1 MCWKTLLLL
10 LLCYDAQATASHRWG
25 RGELL
30 FIYLF
35 DGRHLSLNAIR
46 NSGGVE

>member
-35 DGRHLSLNAIR
+35 DGRHSSLNAIR